1 MPYFNQSQTFLV
13 DPAILAFSDGNHPNV
28 SATVQNTYVSLN
40 TEARKQVP
48 AGLFVAQVGNVLRF
62 LPRTKLTAVTATGAT
77 SVTATPTNIFVAG
90 DVLTVV
96 EPYSVLTVTT
106 VTAAQTVTVTVL
118 GITATATATTSNT
131 TTTASEVATA
141 INATA
146 GLSDIVRAL
155 SITNKVF
162 IFAVDGLSNH
172 GITTA
177 GTVTSAALSSA
188 TLVLNAT
195 AVGTIASIDYTT
207 GVITLT
213 GNASVA
219 LPIGA
224 NIGVRVNAIVGLH
237 VHAVDYTV
245 ATAKDLA
252 LYTIANGVRI
262 QYLPYFDGDIDRRF
276 PLINFAYKF

>member
-1 MPYFNQSQTFLV
+1 
-13 DPAILAFSDGNHPNV
+13 V
-28 SATVQNTYVSLN
+28 SATVQNTYISLN

-62 LPRTKLTAVTATGAT
+62 LPRTKLTAVTATGAAT
-77 SVTATPTNIFVAG
+77 VTASPTNIFVAG

-96 EPYSVLTVTT
+96 EPYSTLTITT
-106 VTAAQTVTVTVL
+106 VTVAQTVTVTVEGL
-118 GITATATATTSNT
+118 TATATATTNNT

-146 GLSDIVRAL
+146 GLSDLVRAA

-162 IFAVDGLSNH
+162 IFAVDGLTNRA
-172 GITTA
+172 ITTA

-188 TLVLNAT
+188 TLVPNAT
-195 AVGTIASIDYTT
+195 AVGTIAFIDYTT

-219 LPIGA
+219 LPIGT

-262 QYLPYFDGDIDRRF
+262 QYLPYFDGDIARRF
-276 PLINFAYKF
+276 PGINFAYKF